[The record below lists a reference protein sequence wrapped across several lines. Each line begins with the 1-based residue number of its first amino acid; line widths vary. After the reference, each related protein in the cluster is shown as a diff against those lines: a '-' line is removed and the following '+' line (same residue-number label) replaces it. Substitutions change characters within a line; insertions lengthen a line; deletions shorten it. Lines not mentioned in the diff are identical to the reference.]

1 MVESDASNEGI
12 GAVLSQGGRPVAYFS
27 KGLSTRHHVLS
38 VYEKEMLAILA
49 AVKRWHAYL
58 MGRRF
63 QIKTDHYSLKFLLDQ
78 KANTPAQQAWIV
90 KMMGYDYEVSFR
102 KGSTNTVADALSR
115 KPQGS
120 FYAISTI
127 TSDLL
132 QQIKQT
138 WVSDAS
144 LIHLIH
150 KLTKSP
156 HKPSKY
162 SWSDG
167 QLRRRGR
174 LVVGSNDNL
183 RKDLFHLFHN
193 TPEGGHSGAEATLQR
208 LASVCYWKGLKRNVR
223 EQVRSCVVCQQF
235 KYDNSA
241 SPGLLQPLPIP
252 NKIWTEISMDF
263 LEGLPTAKGKSAI
276 LVVVDRLSKYAH
288 FVALSHPYTA
298 VSIAQVFLDNIY
310 KLHGLPTSIVSD
322 RDKIFVSTFWQ
333 ELFKLMGTQLK
344 LSTSYH
350 PQTDGQTEVVNRCLQ
365 TYLRCMTS
373 ERPRDWVNWLPL
385 AEWWYNTSYHTAIQ
399 TTPYAVVYGQAPPT
413 YLPYLP
419 GALQVEAVDRSLRT
433 REAALKLVK
442 FHLHR
447 AQNRMKQQADKRRS
461 DRNFE
466 VGEWVY
472 VKLQPYRQTTVVNR
486 SCLKLSARYFG
497 PYQILTKIGLVAY
510 RLDLPEGSR
519 IHPVFHVSQLKQ
531 HVGPLPQQSPL
542 PLIDETGALIK
553 EPISIID
560 RGIGKREGKVVTE
573 VLVHWRNTFPK
584 DATWEVLTTF
594 QHRFPDFHP

>member
-1 MVESDASNEGI
+1 
-12 GAVLSQGGRPVAYFS
+12 
-27 KGLSTRHHVLS
+27 
-38 VYEKEMLAILA
+38 
-49 AVKRWHAYL
+49 
-58 MGRRF
+58 
-63 QIKTDHYSLKFLLDQ
+63 
-78 KANTPAQQAWIV
+78 
-90 KMMGYDYEVSFR
+90 
-102 KGSTNTVADALSR
+102 
-115 KPQGS
+115 
-120 FYAISTI
+120 
-127 TSDLL
+127 
-132 QQIKQT
+132 
-138 WVSDAS
+138 
-144 LIHLIH
+144 
-150 KLTKSP
+150 
-156 HKPSKY
+156 
-162 SWSDG
+162 
-167 QLRRRGR
+167 
-174 LVVGSNDNL
+174 
-183 RKDLFHLFHN
+183 
-193 TPEGGHSGAEATLQR
+193 
-208 LASVCYWKGLKRNVR
+208 
-223 EQVRSCVVCQQF
+223 
-235 KYDNSA
+235 
-241 SPGLLQPLPIP
+241 
-252 NKIWTEISMDF
+252 
-263 LEGLPTAKGKSAI
+263 
-276 LVVVDRLSKYAH
+276 
-288 FVALSHPYTA
+288 
-298 VSIAQVFLDNIY
+298 
-310 KLHGLPTSIVSD
+310 
-322 RDKIFVSTFWQ
+322 
-333 ELFKLMGTQLK
+333 MGTQLK

-413 YLPYLP
+413 HLPYLP
-419 GALQVEAVDRSLRT
+419 GASQVEAVDRSLRT

-542 PLIDETGALIK
+542 PLVDETGVLIK

-560 RGIGKREGKVVTE
+560 RRIGKRGGKAVTE
-573 VLVHWRNTFPK
+573 VLVHWRNTFPE
-584 DATWEVLTTF
+584 DAT
-594 QHRFPDFHP
+594 